1 VTASA
6 QELDD
11 LRATIR
17 KFLDTRIPEQ
27 RLRELLETSD
37 AFDADLWS
45 EMTTSLGLHSLA
57 VPEKFGGDE
66 VGWAELS
73 VVFEEL
79 GRALAPVP
87 YLANVVAAQ
96 ALLQAGDD
104 AASQRY
110 LPHLADGSM
119 RATVAVAERDGSWDA
134 ATISTRATQDADG
147 AWRLDGTKS
156 WVPNAAGADV
166 VFVFGRTTA
175 GPTLFAVDP
184 EAAGVERA
192 SMRVLDGTRPLW
204 TLRLTSAPARLIGRE
219 GAAGA
224 VLSRILDLAGL
235 ALACEQV
242 GAAQRCLEISVEY
255 AQVRVQFG
263 RPIGTFQAVKHLCA
277 EMLAQVEM
285 ARAATQDAARLTDE
299 NSIDAPAAAV
309 AAHITCS
316 TAAMFTA
323 KETIQ
328 VLGGIG
334 FTWDHP
340 AHLYFRRA
348 AASQM
353 FLGGPARSHERLLD
367 RLGI

>member
-11 LRATIR
+11 LRSTVR
-17 KFLDTRIPEQ
+17 KFLDTRMPEQ
-27 RLRELLETSD
+27 RLRELLDSAEP
-37 AFDADLWS
+37 FDADLWS
-45 EMTTSLGLHSLA
+45 EMNTSLGLHSLTI
-57 VPEKFGGDE
+57 PEEFGGDE

-87 YLANVVAAQ
+87 YFANVIAAQ
-96 ALLQAGDD
+96 ALLHAGDD
-104 AASQRY
+104 EASKRY

-119 RATVAVAERDGSWDA
+119 RATVAVAEKDGSWDA
-134 ATISTRATQDADG
+134 ATISTRATQEAGG
-147 AWRLDGTKS
+147 AWRLDGMKF
-156 WVPNAAGADV
+156 WVPNAVSADV
-166 VFVFGRTTA
+166 VFVFARTTA

-184 EAAGVERA
+184 ASAGVEVA
-192 SMRVLDGTRPLW
+192 TMRVLDGTRPLS
-204 TLRLTSAPARLIGRE
+204 TLCLTSAPAKLIGRE
-219 GAAGA
+219 GAAGG
-224 VLSRILDLAGL
+224 VLSRLLDLAAL
-235 ALACEQV
+235 ALASEQV
-242 GAAQRCLEISVEY
+242 GAAQRCLEISVEH
-255 AQVRVQFG
+255 AKVRVQFG

-277 EMLAQVEM
+277 EMLAQLEM
-285 ARAATQDAARLTDE
+285 ARAATEDAARQTDE
-299 NSIDAPAAAV
+299 NSADSPAAAA

-316 TAAMFTA
+316 AAAMFTA